1 MNVTESMTIIDP
13 AAEDLV
19 TALALVPR
27 LKSLTGARI
36 GLIDNS
42 KHMASELLD
51 AVQELLKN
59 RYQVKLFKRYR
70 KINPSVPTPRDTL
83 TDLIRSCDAIVHG
96 VAD

>member
-13 AAEDLV
+13 AAEDSV
-19 TALALVPR
+19 TSLTLVPR
-27 LKSLTGARI
+27 LASLAGARI

-51 AVQELLKN
+51 AVQKLLQN
-59 RYQVKLFKRYR
+59 RYQVKVFKRYR
-70 KINPSVPTPRDTL
+70 KNNPSIPTPRDAL
-83 TDLIRSCDAIVHG
+83 TDLIESCDAIVHG